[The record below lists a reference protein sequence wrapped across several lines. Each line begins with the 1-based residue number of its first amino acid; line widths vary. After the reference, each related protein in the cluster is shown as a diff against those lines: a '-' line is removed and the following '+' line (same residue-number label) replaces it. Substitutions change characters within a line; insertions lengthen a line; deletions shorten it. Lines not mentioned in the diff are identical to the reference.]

1 MAPNQITPILTLEH
15 SGCRSHNQEV
25 MEQTSTLMPT
35 SRVARRLNVSAER
48 VRQLAREG
56 RLKPVAETELGRL
69 WDPADVEKFSRS
81 RDQWGRYSR
90 PATSE
95 RSVPETGDASE

>member
-1 MAPNQITPILTLEH
+1 
-15 SGCRSHNQEV
+15 

-90 PATSE
+90 PATAE
-95 RSVPETGDASE
+95 RSASEAGEGSD